1 MPARFDTH
9 GLRTLLCEDSRFG
22 SRFMNAICPCVSFL
36 LLQYDQINFLMPPII
51 LVPGNLIPGVKWL
64 KHEADDSPASSTEVK
79 CF

>member
-1 MPARFDTH
+1 
-9 GLRTLLCEDSRFG
+9 
-22 SRFMNAICPCVSFL
+22 MNAICPCVSFL